1 MSTSL
6 RIIFAG
12 TPDFAARHLDALLSS
27 GHQVVGVFTQ
37 PDRPAGRGKKLM
49 PSPVKVL
56 AEEHSLP
63 IFQPAS
69 LRPQENQQL
78 VADLN
83 ADVMVVVAYGLILPK
98 AVLDMPRLGCINV
111 HGSLLPRWRGA
122 APIQR
127 SLWAGDADTGVTIM
141 QMDVGLDTGDMLY
154 KLSCPITDE
163 DTSATLYDK
172 LAELGP
178 KGLIDTLQQLA
189 DNRVQPEV
197 QDEALVTYA
206 EKLTKEEARLD
217 WSLPAAQLE
226 RCIRAFNPWRMS
238 WLEIDGQPVKVWQA
252 SVIAGPVNAAPGTIV
267 EANKQGIQV
276 ATVEG
281 ILNLESLQPAGKKA
295 MSAQD
300 LLNSRRE
307 WFTPGNS
314 LA

>member
-1 MSTSL
+1 MSDSL

-37 PDRPAGRGKKLM
+37 PDRPAGRGNKLT

-56 AEEHSLP
+56 AQQHQLP
-63 IFQPAS
+63 VFQPKS
-69 LRPQENQQL
+69 LRPEENQHL
-78 VADLN
+78 VADLK

-127 SLWAGDADTGVTIM
+127 ALWAGDRETGVTIM
-141 QMDVGLDTGDMLY
+141 QMDVGLDTGDMMH
-154 KLSCPITDE
+154 KIACPIEAT
-163 DTSATLYDK
+163 DTSASLYDK

-178 KGLIDTLQQLA
+178 QGLLATLQQMA
-189 DNRVQPEV
+189 DGTAQREV

-206 EKLTKEEARLD
+206 EKLSKEEARLD
-217 WSLPAAQLE
+217 WRLSAAQLE
-226 RCIRAFNPWRMS
+226 RCVRAFNPWPIS
-238 WLEIDGQPVKVWQA
+238 YFTVDEQPVKVWQA
-252 SVIAGPVNAAPGTIV
+252 QALAGGNGAEPGTILQ
-267 EANKQGIQV
+267 ADKHGIQV
-276 ATVEG
+276 ATAEG
-281 ILNLESLQPAGKKA
+281 ILCLTQLQPAGKKP

-307 WFTPGNS
+307 WFTPGNR
-314 LA
+314 L

>member
-1 MSTSL
+1 MSKTL

-27 GHQVVGVFTQ
+27 GHKVVGVFTQ

-56 AEEHSLP
+56 AEEHGLP
-63 IFQPAS
+63 IYQPAS

-98 AVLDMPRLGCINV
+98 AVLDMPRLGCVNV

-127 SLWAGDADTGVTIM
+127 SLWAGDAETGVTIM
-141 QMDVGLDTGDMLY
+141 KMDVGLDTGDMLF
-154 KLSCPITDE
+154 KLACPITNE

-172 LAELGP
+172 LADLGP
-178 KGLIDTLQQLA
+178 QGLIETLQQLA
-189 DNRVQPEV
+189 DNTATPEV

-206 EKLTKEEARLD
+206 EKLSKEEAQLD
-217 WSLPAAQLE
+217 WSLSAAQLE
-226 RCIRAFNPWRMS
+226 RCIRAFNPWPMS
-238 WLEIDGQPVKVWQA
+238 WIMIDDQPVKVWKA
-252 SVIAGPVNAAPGTIV
+252 SVIDGVTSEEPGTII
-267 EANKQGIQV
+267 EASKQGIQV
-276 ATVEG
+276 ATAKG

-307 WFTPGNS
+307 WFIPGNR

>member
-12 TPDFAARHLDALLSS
+12 TPDFAARHLDALLTS
-27 GHQVVGVFTQ
+27 GHQIVGVFTQ
-37 PDRPAGRGKKLM
+37 PDRPAGRGKKLI
-49 PSPVKVL
+49 PGPVKVL
-56 AEEHSLP
+56 AETHGLP
-63 IFQPAS
+63 VFQPAS
-69 LRPQENQQL
+69 LRPEENQKL

-98 AVLDMPRLGCINV
+98 AVLDMPRLGCVNV

-127 SLWAGDADTGVTIM
+127 ALWAGDAETGVTIM
-141 QMDVGLDTGDMLY
+141 KMDVGLDTGDMLY
-154 KLSCPITDE
+154 KLACPITAE

-172 LAELGP
+172 LADLGP
-178 KGLIDTLQQLA
+178 QGLIETLQQLA
-189 DNRVQPEV
+189 DNTATPEV
-197 QDEALVTYA
+197 QDEAQVTYA
-206 EKLTKEEARLD
+206 EKLSKEEARID
-217 WSLPAAQLE
+217 WSLSAAQLE
-226 RCIRAFNPWRMS
+226 RCIRAFNPWPMS
-238 WLEIDGQPVKVWQA
+238 WLMIDEQPVKVWKA
-252 SVIAGPVNAAPGTIV
+252 SVINGNASAEPGTIID
-267 EANKQGIQV
+267 ASKNGIQV
-276 ATVEG
+276 ATGEG

-307 WFTPGNS
+307 WFIPGNR